1 MCSLECTVV
10 EIVHHAKQT
19 LIKDVGAAKTV
30 KYKRPNR
37 WAYATYT
44 LLPMQ
49 EIRQNQR
56 KKGVGLYYVMG
67 VW

>member
-1 MCSLECTVV
+1 MDL
-10 EIVHHAKQT
+10 
-19 LIKDVGAAKTV
+19 GAAKTV

-49 EIRQNQR
+49 EIGHNQR
-56 KKGVGLYYVMG
+56 EKGVSYTMSWAYTTYSTVN
-67 VW
+67 